1 MHRIFLIFTFFFI
14 GLFLS
19 FSQKNHK
26 ISIEFSGI
34 KADKGDVYV
43 ALYNTE
49 DSFLKTP
56 YKGDIV
62 KVNNKKA
69 IAVFKDIPEGDY
81 AISAFHDENDNK
93 KMDTKIFG
101 IPKEPIGISNNAK
114 GFFGPPKYK
123 DAKFTANKDITLQI
137 TMN

>member
-1 MHRIFLIFTFFFI
+1 MQRLFLILTFFFI
-14 GLFLS
+14 GLLLS
-19 FSQKNHK
+19 FAQENYT
-26 ISIEFSGI
+26 INIEFSGI
-34 KADKGDVYV
+34 KTDKGDVYV
-43 ALYNTE
+43 AIYNTKE
-49 DSFLKTP
+49 SFLKTP

-62 KVNNKKA
+62 KVNDKKA
-69 IAVFKDIPEGDY
+69 FAIFKNIPEGDY

-123 DAKFTANKDITLQI
+123 DAKFTANKDITLKI